1 MTIFDH
7 YYFSIFN
14 TFKQRF
20 KQKANTI
27 ALFYISFLQ
36 IAILFV
42 SGAFLITFLSK
53 MNVNTPSTNKVIA
66 FFVIGA
72 LSIHIKN
79 WLKYNGKTR
88 MVLKAKRNREKVKDA
103 SLLLLFII
111 PIVCIALGFI
121 VLKSF

>member
-7 YYFSIFN
+7 YYFSVFN
-14 TFKQRF
+14 TFKQRY
-20 KQKANTI
+20 KKKAT
-27 ALFYISFLQ
+27 LFYISFLQ

-53 MNVNTPSTNKVIA
+53 MNINTPSNNKIIA

-88 MVLKAKRNREKVKDA
+88 MVLKAKRNRKKVTDTKLW
-103 SLLLLFII
+103 LLLLL
-111 PIVCIALGFI
+111 PIVCIILGI
-121 VLKSF
+121 IILKGL